1 MLTGVHLAGHGS
13 FWGDD
18 LFSLIL
24 QRERVMMSSVCPQ
37 ERKCRQNHNPHFD
50 LQKIIQGK

>member
-18 LFSLIL
+18 LFSLVL

-37 ERKCRQNHNPHFD
+37 ERKRRQNHNPHLD